1 MTQFTLAWRYLRG
14 RGIRT
19 FLTTLAVVFG
29 VALIFGL
36 NGLLPA
42 FLQAFNRNLLT
53 TAGNVD
59 VTITSAFAQEFP
71 SSVVDQVSRVPGV
84 AVASPQIQR
93 IVPLPQ
99 KAGAL
104 PAPPG
109 GPTSLTLPFTW
120 KLL

>member
-1 MTQFTLAWRYLRG
+1 MTQFVLAWRYLRG

-53 TAGNVD
+53 TAGNID

-71 SSVVDQVSRVPGV
+71 SSVVDQVTRVPGV
-84 AVASPQIQR
+84 ALASPQIQR

-99 KAGAL
+99 KPNI
-104 PAPPG
+104 PAAM
-109 GPTSLTLPFTW
+109 
-120 KLL
+120 LLGNSSISVL